1 MIFNYS
7 ISMVSIVIIFI
18 IGTLLKV
25 IIARSLTI
33 AEMGNYLYLQ
43 NIIVLLTMIISF
55 GFNDLLIYS
64 AANINKSKFSI
75 NQLQIKCFLLSAIFL
90 VLIAIII
97 ISINYLE
104 LSKYSTGLILTIFIV
119 VIFKN
124 STDQIAAYY
133 QGKSNLKVKYLLDL
147 MPMIIIFSIISI
159 IFIFKKIILN
169 INYIFF
175 IIAISYFPPFYLL
188 VNKIIKIKNKSIRK
202 VFSLKQEYKFCAPIY
217 LSGLLALS
225 SSIVPIIIMNEIGSI
240 GLACYSLSLSIA
252 SFIYIP
258 GTAAEIVGFSEWG
271 KAISL
276 NKKDLLA
283 ENYRKIVRIGMILSS
298 PLLVVL
304 ITYPQEVSYIL
315 FGEKYSDMS
324 LAIRLFSLIIF
335 IFLLNGPSESILKAF
350 GDSKYILYSRILST
364 LVTFGSIIPLIHW
377 YGLNGAIYSYIISTF
392 MGGILIYSLALF
404 VKYRIHP
411 FNLKYF
417 LTLLFIVMS
426 GYVSFIIVEYFQ
438 LNHNEILKIILIVT
452 FYSIIILLFLKFFK
466 LIEFQ
471 RNNISI

>member
-7 ISMVSIVIIFI
+7 ISMVAIVITFI
-18 IGTLLKV
+18 ISTFLKV
-25 IIARSLTI
+25 VIARSLSI
-33 AEMGNYLYLQ
+33 DEMGNYLYLQ
-43 NIIVLLTMIISF
+43 NIVVFLTMIISF
-55 GFNDLLIYS
+55 GFNDLLIFS

-75 NQLQIKCFLLSAIFL
+75 NQLQIKCFLLSTISL
-90 VLIAIII
+90 ILIAIII
-97 ISINYLE
+97 ISLNYLE
-104 LSKYSTGLILTIFIV
+104 LSKFSTSLIFTIFIV

-133 QGKSNLKVKYLLDL
+133 QGKSNLKIKYLLEL
-147 MPMIIIFSIISI
+147 IPMIIVFSIISS
-159 IFIFKKIILN
+159 IFIFDRIILN
-169 INYIFF
+169 TNYIFI

-188 VNKIIKIKNKSIRK
+188 VIKIIKIKNKSIRK
-202 VFSLKQEYKFCAPIY
+202 ILSFKEEYKFCAPIY

-240 GLACYSLSLSIA
+240 GLVCYSLSLSIA

-258 GTAAEIVGFSEWG
+258 GAAAEIAGFSEWR
-271 KAISL
+271 KVISL

-283 ENYRKIVRIGMILSS
+283 ENYKNIIRIGMILSS

-304 ITYPQEVSYIL
+304 MTYPQEVSNIL

-392 MGGILIYSLALF
+392 MGGILIYFLVLY

-411 FNLKYF
+411 FNGKYF
-417 LTLLFIVMS
+417 LTLLFIVIS
-426 GYVSFIIVEYFQ
+426 GYISFIIVEYFQ
-438 LNHNEILKIILIVT
+438 LNHNEILKIIFIIT
-452 FYSIIILLFLKFFK
+452 FYSLILLLFLNFFK
-466 LIEFQ
+466 LIQFQ
-471 RNNISI
+471 RNNIII